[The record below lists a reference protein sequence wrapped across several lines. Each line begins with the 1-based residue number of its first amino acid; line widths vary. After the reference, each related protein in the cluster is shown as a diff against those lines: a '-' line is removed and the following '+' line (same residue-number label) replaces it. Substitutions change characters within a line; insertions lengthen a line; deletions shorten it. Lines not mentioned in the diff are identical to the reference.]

1 MKNKVTIEDVNAA
14 ITNVTY
20 TLLPN
25 GRTTVCQV
33 TVRGCFTVEGTSAC
47 VDIANYNE
55 EIGQAL
61 AYKEA
66 ENKVWQ
72 LLGYELALQLKENDK
87 SYEVRLQYEHDELLE
102 KVQKLRAYADQGYPQ
117 ANEAQKD
124 LLAQQLNHMTSYHNI
139 LKERL
144 NALSITG

>member
-1 MKNKVTIEDVNAA
+1 MKNKVMIEDVNAA

-33 TVRGCFTVEGTSAC
+33 TVKDCFTVEGTSAC

-55 EIGQAL
+55 EVGNTL
-61 AYKEA
+61 AFKEA
-66 ENKVWQ
+66 VNKVWQ
-72 LLGYELALQLKENDK
+72 LLGYELALQIKENDK
-87 SYEVRLQYEHDELLE
+87 TFETRLQIEHDELLE
-102 KVQKLRAYADQGYPQ
+102 KIQKLRAFADRGYPL

-144 NALSITG
+144 SALSIAG